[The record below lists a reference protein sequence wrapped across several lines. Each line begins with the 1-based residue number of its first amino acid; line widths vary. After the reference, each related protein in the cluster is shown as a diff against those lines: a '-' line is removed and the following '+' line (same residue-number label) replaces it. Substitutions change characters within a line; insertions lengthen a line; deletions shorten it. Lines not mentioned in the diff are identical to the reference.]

1 MIVEM
6 NLLHEL
12 EADYLA
18 SVQDRL
24 VHNEAAWVEE
34 IVGLQRKLLVLTL
47 YILQLG

>member
-1 MIVEM
+1 MLVEM

-18 SVQDRL
+18 SIQYRL
-24 VHNEAAWVEE
+24 VQNEAAWVEE
-34 IVGLQRKLLVLTL
+34 IIGLQCKLLILSL